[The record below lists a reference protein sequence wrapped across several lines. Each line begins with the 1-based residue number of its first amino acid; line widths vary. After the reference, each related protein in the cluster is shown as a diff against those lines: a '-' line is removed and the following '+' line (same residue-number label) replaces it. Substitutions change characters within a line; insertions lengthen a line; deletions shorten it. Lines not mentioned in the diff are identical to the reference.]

1 VKRVLILL
9 LVVVLTGLAWTLP
22 VPQAPTLPSITSTT
36 SAVASTPSH
45 STCPWAYSDAT
56 VDTYL
61 VAQSGD
67 PADIR
72 FTFPVAGEVSET
84 REDHQGTS
92 AATALSL
99 ASVLN
104 QGIDPAVVEFS
115 SSPSAAGIVE
125 AGEGV
130 LAVDTC
136 PSSSSKIWHLPGGST
151 LDGQSLLLVLFN
163 PFSEDARASI
173 AVKSELGPEALTDL
187 EAVTVTGRTW
197 KVIDLAAALHLRESL
212 SVAIDMKQGAL
223 TPVMVFGEG
232 TDVGVWTNEGQAEQ
246 WDFPIVNT
254 GGLNAT
260 LSVSNDAVEPVDY
273 QVDVYTQSGAEAA
286 ALTGTVAGSSHVALP
301 IGGLAEAPFGIRVT
315 TGGPTAATVISADG
329 SRVAATSGIAEPQ
342 THWMLPGFGIV
353 GTSRFWVMN
362 SGTDTA
368 TVTYRSVDANGA
380 SGDVDKVAVPPATVV
395 AVAGLPLVATGLE
408 VESNVPVS
416 VAWSDETSTAI
427 GFTSGV
433 PVP

>member
-1 VKRVLILL
+1 VKRILTLL
-9 LVVVLTGLAWTLP
+9 LVIVLAGLAWRLP
-22 VPQAPTLPSITSTT
+22 APRAQTPPSTSSTT

-45 STCPWAYSDAT
+45 STCPWAYSDAMI
-56 VDTYL
+56 DTYL

-84 REDHQGTS
+84 REEQQGAS

-125 AGEGV
+125 TGEGV
-130 LAVDTC
+130 LAIDTC

-151 LDGQSLLLVLFN
+151 LQGQSLLLVLVN
-163 PFSEDARASI
+163 PFSEDARASVS
-173 AVKSELGPEALTDL
+173 AKSEVGPEPLTDL
-187 EAVTVTGRTW
+187 EAVTVTGRSW
-197 KVIDLAAALHLRESL
+197 KVIDLATLLPLRESL
-212 SVAIDMKQGAL
+212 SVTIDMKQGAL

-246 WDFPIVNT
+246 WDFPIVDT

-260 LSVSNDAVEPVDY
+260 LFVSNDASDPVDY
-273 QVDVYTQSGAEAA
+273 QVDVYTPSGVESAV
-286 ALTGTVAGSSHVALP
+286 LTGTVDGASHVALP
-301 IGGLAEAPFGIRVT
+301 VGGFAEAPFGIRVT
-315 TGGPTAATVISADG
+315 TSGPVAATVVSEDG
-329 SRVAATSGIAEPQ
+329 TRVAATSGIAEPQ
-342 THWMLPGFGIV
+342 TRWMLPGFGLV
-353 GTSRFWVMN
+353 GTSRFWIMN
-362 SGTDTA
+362 SGTETA
-368 TVTYRSVDANGA
+368 TVIYRVVDASGA
-380 SGDVDKVAVPPATVV
+380 TGDVDKVAVPPATMQ
-395 AVAGLPLVATGLE
+395 AVRGLPLAATGLE

-416 VAWSDETSTAI
+416 VAWSDETGTAI
-427 GFTSGV
+427 GFASGI

>member
-1 VKRVLILL
+1 MKRVLTLL
-9 LVVVLTGLAWTLP
+9 LVIVLAGLAWTLP
-22 VPQAPTLPSITSTT
+22 APQAPTARSTTSTT

-45 STCPWAYSDAT
+45 STCPWAYSDAS

-72 FTFPVAGEVSET
+72 FTFPVTGEVRET
-84 REDHQGTS
+84 REDHQGAS

-104 QGIDPAVVEFS
+104 QGLDPAVVEFS
-115 SSPSAAGIVE
+115 SSPSAAGVVE

-130 LAVDTC
+130 LAIDTC

-151 LDGQSLLLVLFN
+151 LDGQSLQLVLFN

-173 AVKSELGPEALTDL
+173 STKSELGPEALTDL
-187 EAVTVTGRTW
+187 EAVTVTGRSW
-197 KVIDLAAALHLRESL
+197 KVIDLAALLRLRQSL

-223 TPVMVFGEG
+223 TPVMVFSEG
-232 TDVGVWTNEGQAEQ
+232 TDIGVWTNEGQAEQ

-260 LSVSNDAVEPVDY
+260 LFVSNDAANPEDY
-273 QVDVYTQSGAEAA
+273 QVDVYTSSGVESAV
-286 ALTGTVAGSSHVALP
+286 LTGTVDGASHVALP
-301 IGGLAEAPFGIRVT
+301 LSGLAEAPFGIRVT
-315 TGGPTAATVISADG
+315 TSGPVAATVISEDG
-329 SRVAATSGIAEPQ
+329 TRVAATSGIAEPQ

-362 SGTDTA
+362 SGIDTA
-368 TVTYRSVDANGA
+368 TVTYRPVDASGA
-380 SGDVDKVAVPPATVV
+380 SGDVDKVAVPPATVL
-395 AVAGLPLVATGLE
+395 AVTGLPLAATGLE

-416 VAWSDETSTAI
+416 VAWSDETSTAV
-427 GFTSGV
+427 GFASGV